1 MKWEHI
7 EIPNGKTSLFCN
19 AYITSKT
26 AMNIIC
32 IHTPIITTLAL
43 QSAYEP
49 FTKYGVNIF
58 AIDFSGTGKSAGEK
72 RISRESF
79 IKDLDSVVDYI
90 EGNYFANIHLYA
102 PTGIGGMFGQY
113 YATTST
119 KLKSLAQFNCINYKK
134 TAGMGYPLP
143 IAKIMYFFLRVFPN
157 MTIPYKPPKYQGPRH
172 EEDNGFY
179 VDMMAKYPGFRGV
192 STKFLEIVMGF
203 FLAKDS
209 VAKNSVAIPTL
220 VYKIPHD
227 RFMTPQFF
235 DEYYQSLTCKK
246 KLVEIKNG
254 IHNSYYFDS
263 KEFCKHAYE
272 WFIEHS
278 EHTK

>member
-1 MKWEHI
+1 MGWEHI
-7 EIPNGKTSLFCN
+7 EIEDGGITMFCN

-32 IHTPIITTLAL
+32 VHTPILTTLAL
-43 QSAYEP
+43 QPAYEP
-49 FTKYGVNIF
+49 FVKYGVNIF
-58 AIDFSGTGKSAGEK
+58 AIDFSGTGKSAAEQ
-72 RISRESF
+72 RLSRESF
-79 IKDLDSVVDYI
+79 VKDLDVVVDYI
-90 EGNYFANIHLYA
+90 QSGYSSNIHMYG
-102 PTGIGGMFGQY
+102 PTGIDGMFAQY
-113 YATTST
+113 YAATST

-143 IAKIMYFFLRVFPN
+143 VAKVVYFFLKLFPD

-179 VDMMAKYPGFRGV
+179 IDMMAKYPSFKGI
-192 STKFLEIVMGF
+192 STKFLKIVLAF

-209 VAKNSVAIPTL
+209 AAKNSVSIPTL

-235 DEYYQSLTCKK
+235 DEYYQSLNCKK
-246 KLVEIKNG
+246 KLVEIENG
-254 IHNSYYFDS
+254 IHNSYYFDN
-263 KEFCKHAYE
+263 EQFCKHAYE
-272 WFIEHS
+272 WFLEHS
-278 EHTK
+278 NA